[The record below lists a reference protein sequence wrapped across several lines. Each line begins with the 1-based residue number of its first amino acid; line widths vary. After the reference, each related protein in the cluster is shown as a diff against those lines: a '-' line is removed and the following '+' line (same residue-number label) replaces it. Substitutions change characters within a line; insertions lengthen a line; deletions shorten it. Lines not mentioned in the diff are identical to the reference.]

1 MDPTAKTPESI
12 KVVFLG
18 PLGTYSHQAVLKLS
32 GKGTLQLAPQTSIR
46 EVVLHGA
53 QDARLGHTV
62 VVILPIENSTQGIVH
77 EALESLTNS
86 HLFSQHGLRIVDEI
100 DLTVAH
106 ALIVKSII
114 PNSFE

>member
-18 PLGTYSHQAVLKLS
+18 PLGTYSHQAVLKFS
-32 GKGTLQLAPQTSIR
+32 GKGTFQLVPQASIR

-62 VVILPIENSTQGIVH
+62 VVICLLKI
-77 EALESLTNS
+77 ALK
-86 HLFSQHGLRIVDEI
+86 GLCMRRWK
-100 DLTVAH
+100 A
-106 ALIVKSII
+106 
-114 PNSFE
+114 

>member
-46 EVVLHGA
+46 ELVLHGA

-62 VVILPIENSTQGIVH
+62 VVILPIEI
-77 EALESLTNS
+77 APK
-86 HLFSQHGLRIVDEI
+86 GLCMRHWK
-100 DLTVAH
+100 A
-106 ALIVKSII
+106 
-114 PNSFE
+114 